1 MVASINFIAPFL
13 AFAAPRHMPPLSTFT
28 DDEAVSNYK
37 EHIISTSDYSAR
49 KNHPTSYDDNPSFKG
64 PLKLDQRA
72 SPDLHRKRIYN
83 YYREDAILSNSLQV
97 DGLPSLTSSTPAKT
111 IINEIVNHLARR
123 DAPVDAK
130 EVAESVE
137 FYLRTSKRLIGASKR
152 ILQNNAY
159 DVDDQRTITIH
170 DLCSGHGLTGMLF
183 LACTPPGRIPNTSVR
198 IELVDQV
205 QPKSHSILRDCIS
218 EICPWVSED
227 TVSFVSTPLCDYQS
241 SNKEVEG
248 NQATIVISTH
258 ACGSLTDKVL
268 EHSISSDAA
277 SLAVMPCCYTGTD
290 EGVPFGVRRM
300 LGVSLSADIRRSFYL
315 QENNYH
321 VDFASIPRAVTP
333 MNRIIVSER
342 RK

>member
-1 MVASINFIAPFL
+1 MVASINFIIASLLFS
-13 AFAAPRHMPPLSTFT
+13 APRNMPPLST
-28 DDEAVSNYK
+28 DKDASNYK
-37 EHIISTSDYSAR
+37 EHIISTSDYGAR

-72 SPDLHRKRIYN
+72 SPDMHRKRIYN

-97 DGLPSLTSSTPAKT
+97 DGLPSLASSTPTKT

-137 FYLRTSKRLIGASKR
+137 FYLRVNKRIYGASKR
-152 ILQNNAY
+152 ILQNNAH
-159 DVDDQRTITIH
+159 DVDDQRTITIQ

-198 IELVDQV
+198 IELVDKV
-205 QPKSHSILRDCIS
+205 EPKSHSILRDCIS

-227 TVSFVSTPLCDYQS
+227 TVSFVSTPLNDYTDKA
-241 SNKEVEG
+241 SNKKIHG
-248 NQATIVISTH
+248 NEATIVISTH

-268 EHSISSDAA
+268 EYSINSEAA

-290 EGVPFGVRRM
+290 EGAPYGVRRM
-300 LGVSLSADIRRSFYL
+300 LGVGLSADVRRSFYL

-321 VDFASIPRAVTP
+321 ADFGAIPRAVTP
-333 MNRIIVSER
+333 MNRIIVAER